1 MRNQKE
7 PLYRKVNTTARNVQH
22 NFGGDYRHERNT
34 KAEKN
39 SEATRDGMGKK
50 VNRGLDYTP
59 LYRFLLSKVGKNWT
73 EIHKEAVSRLD
84 REEPIY
90 WMVARDE
97 DDKENYFRSGESSYY
112 SGLFVDE
119 NNILQKV
126 DPTMGPEKL
135 FPTCACC
142 TWTFNGIPVKV
153 TKEQAE
159 QNIAKRNP

>member
-1 MRNQKE
+1 
-7 PLYRKVNTTARNVQH
+7 
-22 NFGGDYRHERNT
+22 
-34 KAEKN
+34 
-39 SEATRDGMGKK
+39 MGKK

-59 LYRFLLSKVGKNWT
+59 LFRFLLSKVGKNWT
-73 EIHKEAVSRLD
+73 EIHQEAVTRLD

-90 WMVARDE
+90 WMVALNDE
-97 DDKENYFRSGESSYY
+97 EQQAKFRAGESSYY
-112 SGLFVDE
+112 SGLYVDE

-142 TWTFNGIPVKV
+142 TWTFNGVPIKV

-159 QNIAKRNP
+159 QNIAKWNP

>member
-7 PLYRKVNTTARNVQH
+7 PLYRKVNTTARNVHH

-39 SEATRDGMGKK
+39 SESTRDGMGKK

-59 LYRFLLSKVGKNWT
+59 LFRFLLSKVGKNWT
-73 EIHKEAVSRLD
+73 DIHKEAITRLD

-90 WMVARDE
+90 WMVAINE
-97 DDKENYFRSGESSYY
+97 DDKEDYFRSGESSYY

-119 NNILQKV
+119 NNLLQKV
-126 DPTMGPEKL
+126 DPTMTVEKL
-135 FPTCACC
+135 KPCCACC
-142 TWTFNGIPVKV
+142 TWTFNGVAHKPI

-159 QNIAKRNP
+159 KNLNS